1 MNDRNG
7 FIISNRDRVLRA
19 WENSTELVRD
29 YKAYAEEMKE
39 DKRISNLFLEFA
51 KDEAYHAS
59 KLLKILEEAENK

>member
-39 DKRISNLFLEFA
+39 DEQLSELFLEFA

-59 KLLKILEEAENK
+59 TLLDILQESENE